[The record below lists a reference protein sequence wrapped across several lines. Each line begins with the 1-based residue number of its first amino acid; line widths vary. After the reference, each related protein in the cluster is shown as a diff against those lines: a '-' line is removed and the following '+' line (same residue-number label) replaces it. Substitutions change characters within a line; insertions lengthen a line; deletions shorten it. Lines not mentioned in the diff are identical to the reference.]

1 MVQTVG
7 NDAHNRAAA
16 GGNVKI
22 RLLMLT
28 AIVAVLVGS
37 APAWAQYGGDDGA
50 ASVDDTT
57 PAPGQVL
64 GFTIE
69 QGTCQSGSSGDIDLL
84 PEARDLGDFTAA
96 QNGGA
101 SGEVTIPTDIQPG
114 SKTIQFGCTG
124 PDGQAK
130 VLSVSITVAGAGL
143 AETGAGGSGDM
154 LLNAGLVALVGVVL
168 VAIATQR
175 RKARLAR
182 AGQREHVDV

>member
-1 MVQTVG
+1 M
-7 NDAHNRAAA
+7 
-16 GGNVKI
+16 KI
-22 RLLMLT
+22 RLVMLT
-28 AIVAVLVGS
+28 AMAVLVVGAS
-37 APAWAQYGGDDGA
+37 PAWAQYGGDDGA
-50 ASVDDTT
+50 AQVNDTT

-69 QGTCQSGSSGDIDLL
+69 QGSCQSGSSGDIDLR
-84 PEARDLGDFTAA
+84 PENRDLGDFTVA
-96 QNGGA
+96 QDGGA
-101 SGEVTIPTDIQPG
+101 SGQITIPTDIQPG

-154 LLNAGLVALVGVVL
+154 LLNAGLVALEGVVL

-175 RKARLAR
+175 RQARAAR
-182 AGQREHVDV
+182 AGQRDHVDV